1 MESELTARQKKI
13 FNYIRRHIDKSGYG
27 PTVREIA
34 AAFDIASPNGF
45 VCHLDALVQ
54 KGFIVRKARKSRSIE
69 ISPEYQ
75 EETRGLPLAGE
86 VAAGAMHEAIEQDE
100 RIDFDRLLNKRGA
113 FALQVRGES
122 MIEAQICDG
131 DFVIVHP
138 SKKYLATL
146 QLKLSRFLQ
155 NELHLK
161 IHPKKVYLQHYK
173 KGVKFVGA
181 VIKPN
186 RIYIANR
193 TKGNMYDAISKFNA
207 IARTQQI
214 NPNNVDA
221 LLCSMNSYLGIMK
234 HYKPYKI
241 RKIMKWW

>member
-34 AAFDIASPNGF
+34 AAFDIASPNGV

-131 DFVIVHP
+131 DFVIVNP
-138 SKKYLATL
+138 QKTAQSGDIVVVRTDDGEATL
-146 QLKLSRFLQ
+146 KYWFPEKNRVRLQ
-155 NELHLK
+155 
-161 IHPKKVYLQHYK
+161 P
-173 KGVKFVGA
+173 
-181 VIKPN
+181 
-186 RIYIANR
+186 ANR
-193 TKGNMYDAISKFNA
+193 K
-207 IARTQQI
+207 
-214 NPNNVDA
+214 
-221 LLCSMNSYLGIMK
+221 MK
-234 HYKPYKI
+234 PIYRRDVRVI
-241 RKIMKWW
+241 GVVRGVVRSLE

>member
-34 AAFDIASPNGF
+34 AAFEIASPNG
-45 VCHLDALVQ
+45 VVGHLDALVQ

-138 SKKYLATL
+138 QKTAQSGDIVVVRTDDGEATL
-146 QLKLSRFLQ
+146 KYWFPEKNRVRLQ
-155 NELHLK
+155 
-161 IHPKKVYLQHYK
+161 P
-173 KGVKFVGA
+173 
-181 VIKPN
+181 
-186 RIYIANR
+186 ANR
-193 TKGNMYDAISKFNA
+193 K
-207 IARTQQI
+207 
-214 NPNNVDA
+214 
-221 LLCSMNSYLGIMK
+221 MK
-234 HYKPYKI
+234 PIYRRDVRVI
-241 RKIMKWW
+241 GVVRGVVRSLE